1 MSSLSNQPASTP
13 FSEYSELCKSSLLPE
28 GQHPVPQKIEA
39 GGPGWEWQRTEGR
52 LSEIGMPLSLG
63 GPSSRG
69 STAPVLTDEDKLC
82 FFDGS
87 AAGSLDT
94 ELKVPVRL
102 GGAGGASLGSAGES
116 PESPLSSSPS
126 SCGKSPASPGKL
138 LEPLSC
144 TNNSVLSATLMGSP
158 ASTKLPDVSVSEEFG
173 KMGSTSVWNPS
184 FSAPPEP
191 SSHPPLK
198 GAPNYCVIGVVNDN
212 YLEGSGGHPGG
223 GSSEDS
229 AEEVEPCLPDR
240 AAHQR
245 KAMRRALSECSH
257 LSVPSC
263 LELPDKYPCPPAS
276 GEAPNSSARR
286 PHSAMRRS
294 LTVSDEQPPTPPP
307 TINTPSLGALE
318 KSDGKSQSAS
328 MGELA
333 NHLSTVTALPTIHTD
348 PGSFSHTFLE
358 GIPEYGAGAT
368 AQEKKPKESLSATPS
383 SQNSNAA
390 ATASSAEVKEE
401 KPQTPENKQEKPEK
415 QDKAEKEESAA
426 QKAEKSEKAEKAEKP
441 VKVEKAEK
449 TQKVEKAGKAPA
461 TNGISAAPNKTL
473 PPSPEKKTK
482 PAAGVAT
489 APSPKPSSVKARPSS
504 LATGGTPKR
513 PTSSSSASTPSKK
526 NPGTTATTPTTSTK
540 RPTPGASRPASTTP
554 REGKAKLPE
563 SRSPEKRPPVPKAS
577 SATPSARAPPVKNT
591 SSTAPSKSPG
601 APRAPTV
608 PRTTAS
614 ATPPRRP
621 TSIKTE
627 VKTDAKAGEVKKPST
642 LKTPP
647 GDFTRPR
654 TTPTKSNATT
664 PSTPGLT
671 PAPRSRTPKTPTTAS
686 AEKKPATPR
695 APPKTSP
702 APRTPVRPATAPTHD
717 IKNVRSK
724 VGSTDNMK
732 HQPGGGK
739 GWAGQRMVS
748 APVSRGPQK
757 ESSQGT
763 VQIITK
769 KLDFS
774 HVTSRCGSK
783 DNIKHVPGG
792 GNIQILNKKV
802 DLSKVTSK
810 CGSKANIKHKPGGGE
825 VKIETHKVS
834 FKEKAQSKV
843 GSMDN
848 VSHEP
853 GGGNIKAEG
862 AQEAGMGDGAP
873 VNGALAQALTG
884 SVAQENGMRETVPC
898 GGDGHRDSQG
908 LDSHIPETSI

>member
-102 GGAGGASLGSAGES
+102 GGGGGASLGSAGES

-240 AAHQR
+240 VAHQR

-276 GEAPNSSARR
+276 GEVAPNSSGRR

-368 AQEKKPKESLSATPS
+368 AQEKKPKESLLATPS

-426 QKAEKSEKAEKAEKP
+426 QKAEKSDKAEKAEKP

-473 PPSPEKKTK
+473 PPSPEKKT
-482 PAAGVAT
+482 
-489 APSPKPSSVKARPSS
+489 
-504 LATGGTPKR
+504 
-513 PTSSSSASTPSKK
+513 
-526 NPGTTATTPTTSTK
+526 
-540 RPTPGASRPASTTP
+540 
-554 REGKAKLPE
+554 KLPE